1 MLWFSSKNKQIDN
14 FAKQLADEI
23 YSHIPPTLLEGDDKS
38 AQKKLSR
45 RFDKELQNAV
55 TELHNYRLMYKLG
68 VYGKARFHLTFME
81 RLRNHGYPEAL
92 VKEINEQLMLK
103 VP

>member
-1 MLWFSSKNKQIDN
+1 MFLFSHKNKQIDN

-23 YSHIPPTLLEGDDKS
+23 YSHIPPALLEQDDKS
-38 AQKKLSR
+38 AQKKLNR
-45 RFDKELQNAV
+45 RIDKELQTAV
-55 TELHNYRLMYKLG
+55 TNLNNFKLMHKLG

-81 RLRNHGYPEAL
+81 RLRAHGYPESL
-92 VKEINEQLMLK
+92 VKEINEHLMVK